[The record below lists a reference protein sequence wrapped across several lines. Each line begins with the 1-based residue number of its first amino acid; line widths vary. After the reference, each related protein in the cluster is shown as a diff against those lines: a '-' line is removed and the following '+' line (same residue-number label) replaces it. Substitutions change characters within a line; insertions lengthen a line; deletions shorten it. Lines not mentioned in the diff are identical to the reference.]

1 MKKLLLLTALTAFLS
16 TQALAKSEHQI
27 NHSFAV
33 DTQTTLDISFPV
45 GSLEINTYNGN
56 EVQVTVELEAKS
68 NGWFNNS
75 DDLESL
81 TIDTQQ
87 TGSELALSLDND
99 DVQQTWTV
107 TVPRSLAVNLDLG
120 VGDIEINDFTN
131 SADIEVGVGAVR
143 IDSQSDDYKYIS
155 LDSGVGD
162 TRISGFVNDA
172 KTTRK
177 MVSSE
182 SEYSGNGTHTLKVE
196 VGVGDI
202 KVKH

>member
-16 TQALAKSEHQI
+16 TQTLAKSEHQI

-56 EVQVTVELEAKS
+56 EVQVTVELVAK
-68 NGWFNNS
+68 NNDWLNNS

-87 TGSELALSLDND
+87 TSNELALSLDND

-120 VGDIEINDFTN
+120 VGDIEINDFAN

-162 TRISGFVNDA
+162 TRISGFVSDA

-182 SEYSGNGTHTLKVE
+182 SEYSGSGTHTVKVE